1 MGTVTA
7 EPNLML
13 GRGTVQSVFLF
24 VALFHLVLLWI
35 DHLPLQTFLVGVGML
50 VVYWQYLRDYP
61 SFRIRWFLVIVTCG
75 KAMRRKCFRN
85 CSHLMMTIFLQGGC
99 LSMYGSGWLQ

>member
-1 MGTVTA
+1 MTA